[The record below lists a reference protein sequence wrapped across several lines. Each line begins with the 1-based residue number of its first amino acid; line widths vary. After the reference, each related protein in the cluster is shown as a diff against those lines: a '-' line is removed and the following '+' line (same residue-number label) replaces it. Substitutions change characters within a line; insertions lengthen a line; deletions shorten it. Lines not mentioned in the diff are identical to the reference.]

1 MTPQLPVI
9 AVRKART
16 ARNVLVRVAHAALR
30 VVCIVTC
37 FALFSPVAQTMAEI
51 DPDEVFRDFG
61 LSDAVKQKVLDGK
74 VIQWTSSEAT
84 SRELAVGVL
93 LYSKAEPR
101 SLARE
106 FRKVATLKVV
116 EQVKGYGRITREGG
130 LADFAGLVLQPHG
143 DKEATRY
150 LNAKPGDELNLSA
163 KEIASF
169 RGLNVKGLG
178 TAERIKKVEEL
189 VRSTLY
195 GRYEAYRAK
204 GLQGLTAYERGG
216 GDQRHPAEELR
227 RSTKGDI
234 VLAKH
239 APSFHK
245 MLLEYPA
252 VRPKELE
259 EWFYWVNIEVF
270 ERPTL
275 ILSHRMR
282 LKVGDVWILT
292 ARHYYASHDYNS
304 LQQIAGAFPTRD
316 GGTLLIYLN
325 RVSADQAGGF
335 GASVKHP
342 VARGLMGPY
351 VEKMLTDAVAR
362 AERNK

>member
-1 MTPQLPVI
+1 M
-9 AVRKART
+9 AAKVRVTASQAHT
-16 ARNVLVRVAHAALR
+16 ARNAFVRVTHTTLR
-30 VVCIVTC
+30 VASIVSC
-37 FALFSPVAQTMAEI
+37 FALFSPVAQTMAQI
-51 DPDEVFRDFG
+51 DVDEVLRDFG

-74 VIQWTSSEAT
+74 VIRWTSSEAT

-93 LYSKAEPR
+93 LHSRAEPR
-101 SLARE
+101 ALARE
-106 FRKVATLKVV
+106 FRKVGDFKVV
-116 EQVKGYGRITREGG
+116 EPVKGKGRITREGG
-130 LADFAGLVLQPHG
+130 LADFAGLVLQPNG

-150 LNAKPGDELNLSA
+150 LNAESGDELNLSA
-163 KEIASF
+163 KEIAAF
-169 RGLNVKGLG
+169 RGLNVDGVG
-178 TAERIKKVEEL
+178 AADRTKKVEEL

-195 GRYEAYRAK
+195 RRYQAYRAK
-204 GLQGLTAYERGG
+204 GLPGLTPYERGG
-216 GDQRHPAEELR
+216 GDQRRPGEELR
-227 RSTKGDI
+227 RSTKEDE

-245 MLLEYPA
+245 FLLEYPA
-252 VRPKELE
+252 VHPKELE

-282 LKVGDVWILT
+282 LKVGEVWIL
-292 ARHYYASHDYNS
+292 ADRHFYASHDYNI

-316 GGTLLIYLN
+316 GGTLLIHLN

-335 GASVKHP
+335 SASVKHP

-351 VEKMLTDAVAR
+351 IEQMLTDAVAR
-362 AERNK
+362 AERKK